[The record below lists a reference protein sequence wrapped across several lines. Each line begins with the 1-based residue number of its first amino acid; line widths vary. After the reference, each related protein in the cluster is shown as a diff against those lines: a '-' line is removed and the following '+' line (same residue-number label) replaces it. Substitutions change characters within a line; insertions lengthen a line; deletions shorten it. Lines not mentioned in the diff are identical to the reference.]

1 METPLTSRGLPGAE
15 ELRFRFQGDWG
26 SGAGSV
32 PQASCCSWGRDRAG
46 DTGLLQGAPLALT
59 VLGWLSEQTA
69 ELLQQCA
76 ERRLQ
81 EEKSMKE
88 LVEQVT
94 EAQKNIKLVQMKL
107 LKDRRQTGMAGGE
120 VPQGCAQ
127 LCNPQPASSP
137 RRDTVVGE
145 SLAALQGRLGWGNP
159 PLTPL
164 APCLAP
170 KFRR

>member
-1 METPLTSRGLPGAE
+1 MTGGQGLVLFPGPHAAPEAGTERETQAC
-15 ELRFRFQGDWG
+15 
-26 SGAGSV
+26 SG
-32 PQASCCSWGRDRAG
+32 
-46 DTGLLQGAPLALT
+46 GAPLALT
-59 VLGWLSEQTA
+59 VPGRLSEQTA

-94 EAQKNIKLVQMKL
+94 EAQKNVKLVQMKL
-107 LKDRRQTGMAGGE
+107 LKDRRQIGMAGGE
-120 VPQGCAQ
+120 IPQGCAQ
-127 LCNPQPASSP
+127 LCTPQPASSP
-137 RRDTVVGE
+137 KGAAVVGE

-159 PLTPL
+159 PPTPL